1 LLSGRANN
9 TQEQEANTKFLP
21 LSLTM
26 QVFVKSLAGN
36 TLALDVAATST
47 VDSVKAMI
55 QAREGELIS
64 F

>member
-1 LLSGRANN
+1 
-9 TQEQEANTKFLP
+9 
-21 LSLTM
+21 M

-64 F
+64 YQRKS

>member
-1 LLSGRANN
+1 MEVLS
-9 TQEQEANTKFLP
+9 

-47 VDSVKAMI
+47 VGSVKTMI
-55 QAREGELIS
+55 QAREGECQSQLYLQGIC
-64 F
+64 